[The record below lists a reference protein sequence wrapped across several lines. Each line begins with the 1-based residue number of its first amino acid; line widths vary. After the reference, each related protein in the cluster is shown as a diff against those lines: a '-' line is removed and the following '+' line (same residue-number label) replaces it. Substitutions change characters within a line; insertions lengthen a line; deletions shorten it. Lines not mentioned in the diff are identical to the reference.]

1 MNQEQEQNVEQ
12 MTPLDQMIAQD
23 QLQMLKAA
31 IPYASFG
38 LQPSLAILSK
48 WLELQRTIQL
58 FSRPADLSMMSVDAP
73 HVSPLEML
81 QDISRFAAGPQR
93 DLLSQMFQTMQMV
106 QMLQN
111 INPGNDWSQDPSLS
125 GIDFARLQALQ
136 QMASQSRG
144 KSQAEMMPFLLSL
157 MQGNQGGAQFSA
169 SEADLIIS
177 AIKAGKSKQEAAK
190 IDQMVRLFRSA
201 ASGKKR

>member
-81 QDISRFAAGPQR
+81 QDISRFAAGPPCSKKAAPAGR
-93 DLLSQMFQTMQMV
+93 SV
-106 QMLQN
+106 
-111 INPGNDWSQDPSLS
+111 PAAARGS
-125 GIDFARLQALQ
+125 GCGPAR
-136 QMASQSRG
+136 R
-144 KSQAEMMPFLLSL
+144 
-157 MQGNQGGAQFSA
+157 
-169 SEADLIIS
+169 
-177 AIKAGKSKQEAAK
+177 
-190 IDQMVRLFRSA
+190 RCR
-201 ASGKKR
+201 

>member
-93 DLLSQMFQTMQMV
+93 DLLS
-106 QMLQN
+106 
-111 INPGNDWSQDPSLS
+111 
-125 GIDFARLQALQ
+125 
-136 QMASQSRG
+136 
-144 KSQAEMMPFLLSL
+144 L

>member
-73 HVSPLEML
+73 HVSPLE
-81 QDISRFAAGPQR
+81 
-93 DLLSQMFQTMQMV
+93 
-106 QMLQN
+106 
-111 INPGNDWSQDPSLS
+111 
-125 GIDFARLQALQ
+125 IDFARLQALQ

>member
-73 HVSPLEML
+73 HVSPL
-81 QDISRFAAGPQR
+81 DAAGYFPFCR
-93 DLLSQMFQTMQMV
+93 RPAAGF
-106 QMLQN
+106 
-111 INPGNDWSQDPSLS
+111 SLADVS
-125 GIDFARLQALQ
+125 DHTDGPD
-136 QMASQSRG
+136 
-144 KSQAEMMPFLLSL
+144 
-157 MQGNQGGAQFSA
+157 A
-169 SEADLIIS
+169 SER
-177 AIKAGKSKQEAAK
+177 KYRK
-190 IDQMVRLFRSA
+190 
-201 ASGKKR
+201 

>member
-48 WLELQRTIQL
+48 WLKLQRTIQL
-58 FSRPADLSMMSVDAP
+58 HLRADLSMMSVDAP

-81 QDISRFAAGPQR
+81 QIFHFCR
-93 DLLSQMFQTMQMV
+93 
-106 QMLQN
+106 
-111 INPGNDWSQDPSLS
+111 
-125 GIDFARLQALQ
+125 
-136 QMASQSRG
+136 
-144 KSQAEMMPFLLSL
+144 
-157 MQGNQGGAQFSA
+157 
-169 SEADLIIS
+169 
-177 AIKAGKSKQEAAK
+177 
-190 IDQMVRLFRSA
+190 RSA
-201 ASGKKR
+201 AGSSTPRDASDHADGPDASEYKSREMRRICYEFG

>member
-111 INPGNDWSQDPSLS
+111 INPGNEEMIIKTTGRRTPLFPELTLP
-125 GIDFARLQALQ
+125 GFRHC
-136 QMASQSRG
+136 SRWPLR
-144 KSQAEMMPFLLSL
+144 AEENPRR
-157 MQGNQGGAQFSA
+157 
-169 SEADLIIS
+169 
-177 AIKAGKSKQEAAK
+177 K
-190 IDQMVRLFRSA
+190 
-201 ASGKKR
+201 

>member
-73 HVSPLEML
+73 HVSPL

-111 INPGNDWSQDPSLS
+111 INPGNEED
-125 GIDFARLQALQ
+125 
-136 QMASQSRG
+136 
-144 KSQAEMMPFLLSL
+144 LL
-157 MQGNQGGAQFSA
+157 
-169 SEADLIIS
+169 
-177 AIKAGKSKQEAAK
+177 
-190 IDQMVRLFRSA
+190 
-201 ASGKKR
+201 

>member
-58 FSRPADLSMMSVDAP
+58 FSRPADLSMMSVDATI
-73 HVSPLEML
+73 L
-81 QDISRFAAGPQR
+81 
-93 DLLSQMFQTMQMV
+93 
-106 QMLQN
+106 
-111 INPGNDWSQDPSLS
+111 
-125 GIDFARLQALQ
+125 
-136 QMASQSRG
+136 
-144 KSQAEMMPFLLSL
+144 
-157 MQGNQGGAQFSA
+157 
-169 SEADLIIS
+169 
-177 AIKAGKSKQEAAK
+177 
-190 IDQMVRLFRSA
+190 
-201 ASGKKR
+201 

>member
-1 MNQEQEQNVEQ
+1 
-12 MTPLDQMIAQD
+12 
-23 QLQMLKAA
+23 
-31 IPYASFG
+31 
-38 LQPSLAILSK
+38 
-48 WLELQRTIQL
+48 
-58 FSRPADLSMMSVDAP
+58 MSSDDR
-73 HVSPLEML
+73 
-81 QDISRFAAGPQR
+81 Q
-93 DLLSQMFQTMQMV
+93 
-106 QMLQN
+106 
-111 INPGNDWSQDPSLS
+111 NDWAQDPSLS

-144 KSQAEMMPFLLSL
+144 KSQAEMMPFLFSL

>member
-48 WLELQRTIQL
+48 LLELQRTIQL

-73 HVSPLEML
+73 
-81 QDISRFAAGPQR
+81 
-93 DLLSQMFQTMQMV
+93 LSQMFQTMQMV

-111 INPGNDWSQDPSLS
+111 INPGNEED
-125 GIDFARLQALQ
+125 
-136 QMASQSRG
+136 
-144 KSQAEMMPFLLSL
+144 LL
-157 MQGNQGGAQFSA
+157 
-169 SEADLIIS
+169 
-177 AIKAGKSKQEAAK
+177 
-190 IDQMVRLFRSA
+190 
-201 ASGKKR
+201 

>member
-48 WLELQRTIQL
+48 WLE
-58 FSRPADLSMMSVDAP
+58 
-73 HVSPLEML
+73 
-81 QDISRFAAGPQR
+81 PQR

-111 INPGNDWSQDPSLS
+111 INPGNEED
-125 GIDFARLQALQ
+125 
-136 QMASQSRG
+136 
-144 KSQAEMMPFLLSL
+144 LL
-157 MQGNQGGAQFSA
+157 
-169 SEADLIIS
+169 
-177 AIKAGKSKQEAAK
+177 
-190 IDQMVRLFRSA
+190 
-201 ASGKKR
+201 

>member
-73 HVSPLEML
+73 LEML

-93 DLLSQMFQTMQMV
+93 DLLSQMFQTMQMI

-111 INPGNDWSQDPSLS
+111 INPGNEED
-125 GIDFARLQALQ
+125 
-136 QMASQSRG
+136 
-144 KSQAEMMPFLLSL
+144 LL
-157 MQGNQGGAQFSA
+157 
-169 SEADLIIS
+169 
-177 AIKAGKSKQEAAK
+177 
-190 IDQMVRLFRSA
+190 
-201 ASGKKR
+201 